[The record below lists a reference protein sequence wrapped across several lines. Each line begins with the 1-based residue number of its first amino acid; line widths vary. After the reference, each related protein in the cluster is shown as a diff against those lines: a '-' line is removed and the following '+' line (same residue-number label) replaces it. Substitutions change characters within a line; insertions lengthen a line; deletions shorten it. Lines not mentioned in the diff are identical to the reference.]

1 VSAIG
6 DFEWPFGELLSPA
19 KAGEWAAARAG
30 LGVGESVRGRVIARR
45 PFGVFVDIGVGF
57 PALLEV
63 IQFEGARRRRYDLE
77 DYPAVGDTITARV
90 VAINDRNR
98 QVGLTQLNPH
108 PYLDTPESSNNDA
121 APGPTP

>member
-6 DFEWPFGELLSPA
+6 DSEWPFGDHLSAA
-19 KAGEWAAARAG
+19 KAGEWAAVPIR

-45 PFGVFVDIGVGF
+45 PFGVLVDIGAGF

-63 IQFEGARRRRYDLE
+63 IQFEDASKRRYKLE

-90 VAINDRNR
+90 VAFNDRNR
-98 QVGLTQLNPH
+98 QIALTQPNPH
-108 PYLDTPESSNNDA
+108 PYLDPSR
-121 APGPTP
+121 

>member
-1 VSAIG
+1 VSG
-6 DFEWPFGELLSPA
+6 VGELEWPFDDHLSPA
-19 KAGEWAAARAG
+19 KAGEWAATRTG

-63 IQFEGARRRRYDLE
+63 MQFEGARQRRYDLD

-90 VAINDRNR
+90 VALTDHNR
-98 QVGLTQLNPH
+98 QVRLTRLNPH
-108 PYLDTPESSNNDA
+108 PCLDSSE
-121 APGPTP
+121 